1 MNELKKLIELKIKEL
16 SSFRAEFKMNDAE
29 IVIIVNE
36 KLFEINQMFLIINIK
51 GQKGVFYGNNEIK
64 KFIDL
69 DKHLDDEKD
78 KKFKFKI
85 LENILIN
92 KKMDEF
98 WNNAMQAIK
107 HYSIQERPNIFTSL
121 HKERNWNK
129 KLGCFISYSRRAK
142 SNQKMSDKQ
151 ISHLLNWFNFD
162 KEMILKIRDLG
173 LIIVTTW
180 YESKS
185 NKQLYWRLRNKTF
198 LN

>member
-16 SSFRAEFKMNDAE
+16 SSFRTEFKMNDAK
-29 IVIIVNE
+29 IVILVNE
-36 KLFEINQMFLIINIK
+36 KLFEINQMFLIIYVR
-51 GQKGVFYGNNEIK
+51 GQKEILYGNNEIK

-69 DKHLDDEKD
+69 DKHLDEEKD

-98 WNNAMQAIK
+98 WNNAMEAIK
-107 HYSIQERPNIFTSL
+107 HFSVQERPNIFTSL
-121 HKERNWNK
+121 YKKHNWNK
-129 KLGCFISYSRRAK
+129 KLGCFIFHLRQANSK
-142 SNQKMSDKQ
+142 QKMSDKQ

-162 KEMILKIRDLG
+162 KEMIFKIRDLG

-185 NKQLYWRLRNKTF
+185 NKQLYWKLKNKTF